1 MLGSYAEVNPCKPG
15 NKRNSAATSALS
27 SQSSDTARA
36 FFGVH
41 PILIFVSAALAVDT
55 TLVCSSRIA
64 VSVTVWMSRCGCNP
78 LFSNVKFFLPII
90 RSLPSSCQRHA
101 GILTAIDFPPR
112 QREFQHGRLHERG
125 CVGITTVHVYIGM
138 QSFAKETLKLHEQR
152 TF

>member
-55 TLVCSSRIA
+55 TLVCSS
-64 VSVTVWMSRCGCNP
+64 SGCNP
-78 LFSNVKFFLPII
+78 LFSNVKFFLPMIQ
-90 RSLPSSCQRHA
+90 SLPSSCQRHA
-101 GILTAIDFPPR
+101 GILTAIDFPHR